1 MILQQLISGMALGSI
16 YAIIALGFVL
26 IYKATEVVNFAQGAM
41 MMVAAYFSSTL
52 MLSLNLPYLLAF
64 GLTLVFSAVLGIILD
79 RIVFRPLIGYPLFPI
94 VVATLAVAIIIEG
107 VCGMIW
113 GPATI
118 TLPSPFPKEPYTWGN
133 AFIAPVNFWVI
144 IFGAGLML
152 FFLVFFRY
160 TTLGTA
166 MRATAEDIRAAYL
179 CGISAKRVFT
189 ITWAISAVVGA
200 IAGMLT
206 VPVIFLWPGLG
217 HIGLKAFPAAVLG
230 GFGSIPGAIVGGLVL
245 GVSEVMASGYL
256 PEGIKDV
263 FAWILMLI
271 ILLLRPEG
279 IFGSYE
285 KQRKV

>member
-1 MILQQLISGMALGSI
+1 MILQQLISGFALGSI

-52 MLSLNLPYLLAF
+52 LLTLKLPYLLSF
-64 GLTLVFSAVLGIILD
+64 GLTLVFAAFLGIVLD

-107 VCGMIW
+107 VCGLIW
-113 GPATI
+113 GPVTI
-118 TLPSPFPKEPYTWGN
+118 TIPSPFPKDSYHWGN
-133 AFIAPVNFWVI
+133 VFIAPVNLWVI
-144 IFGAGLML
+144 ICGLALMV
-152 FFLVFFRY
+152 FFLIFFRF

-189 ITWAISAVVGA
+189 ITWAVSAVVGA

-206 VPVIFLWPGLG
+206 VPVLFLWPGLG
-217 HIGLKAFPAAVLG
+217 HVGLKAFPAAVLG

-245 GVSEVMASGYL
+245 GVSEVLASGYL
-256 PEGIKDV
+256 PEGLKDV
-263 FAWILMLI
+263 FAWILMLVILI
-271 ILLLRPEG
+271 IRPEG
-279 IFGSYE
+279 IFGTYE
-285 KQRKV
+285 KQKKV